1 MAPAVAAGVISA
13 IRPHQKKLAFHFEL
27 GYARVMEAKLAYR
40 HRAVTEA
47 DVGFIQQLIA
57 AHPMSSRRELSKL
70 LCQAWNWRQ
79 PNGALRDMVC
89 RGLMLKLHREGLIQ
103 LPPARRIP
111 RNPLAERNRPAVV
124 AVDAQ
129 ALTARLSEIQPLEFR
144 QVRRTPEE
152 PLFNSLME
160 QYHYL
165 QYTQPVGEQLK
176 YLVFTR
182 SRPIACVAWS
192 SAPRHLGS
200 RDRFIGWS
208 AAARRR
214 NIRLLAYNTRF
225 LILPWISVK
234 HLASHILGQM
244 AKRVP
249 ADWAAVY
256 GHPVYFLETFV
267 DPERF
272 RGTCYRA
279 ANWVLLGRTT
289 GRGNNAPTKKATLPV
304 KEVLGYPLCRDF
316 RQRLAQIGE

>member
-1 MAPAVAAGVISA
+1 
-13 IRPHQKKLAFHFEL
+13 LATLLFM
-27 GYARVMEAKLAYR
+27 GAKLAYR
-40 HRAVTEA
+40 HRPITEA
-47 DVGFIQQLIA
+47 DVVFIQQLIA
-57 AHPMSSRRELSKL
+57 AHPTASRRQLSKL
-70 LCQAWNWRQ
+70 LCQAWNWIQ

-103 LPPARRIP
+103 LPAIKKKP
-111 RNPLAERNRPAVV
+111 RNPLVERNRPTFV
-124 AVDAQ
+124 AVDAHP
-129 ALTARLSEIQPLEFR
+129 LTATLSEIQPLEFR

-160 QYHYL
+160 QHHYL
-165 QYTQPVGEQLK
+165 RYERLVGENLK
-176 YLVFTR
+176 YLVYTGTR
-182 SRPIACVAWS
+182 PLACVAWS

-208 AAARRR
+208 AAARRQNVR
-214 NIRLLAYNTRF
+214 FLAYNTRF

-234 HLASHILGQM
+234 HLASHILGRM
-244 AKRVP
+244 AKLVP
-249 ADWAAVY
+249 ADWAALY

-267 DPERF
+267 DPQRF

-289 GRGNNAPTKKATLPV
+289 GRGNNAPTKKATLPI

-316 RQRLAQIGE
+316 RQRLANIGD